1 MNQSKTRLYEEIVA
15 EVKDDFKSRQ
25 EERLPYEL
33 AWQLNM
39 NFVAGNQY
47 CQISRRGILN
57 ISCLLYFL

>member
-33 AWQLNM
+33 AWQLHM

-47 CQISRRGILN
+47 
-57 ISCLLYFL
+57 